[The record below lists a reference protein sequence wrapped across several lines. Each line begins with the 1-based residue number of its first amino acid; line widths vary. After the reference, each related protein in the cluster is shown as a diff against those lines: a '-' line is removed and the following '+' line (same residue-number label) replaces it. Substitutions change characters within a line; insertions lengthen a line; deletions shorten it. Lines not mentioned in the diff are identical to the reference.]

1 MGSRFIITGRNDA
14 FPKTVSM
21 PMGVGVDGAVFTR
34 RMAIKATE
42 SKCTTCEGWGSIT
55 VAASTPWSV
64 GRSAPCP
71 DCAGDGIVSEVAA

>member
-1 MGSRFIITGRNDA
+1 MGSRIIVTGRNDA

-34 RMAIKATE
+34 PMQIRATE
-42 SKCTTCEGWGSIT
+42 AKCKRCDGWGSID
-55 VAASTPWSV
+55 VAGPTPWSV

-71 DCAGDGIVSEVAA
+71 DCDGNGIVSTEAA